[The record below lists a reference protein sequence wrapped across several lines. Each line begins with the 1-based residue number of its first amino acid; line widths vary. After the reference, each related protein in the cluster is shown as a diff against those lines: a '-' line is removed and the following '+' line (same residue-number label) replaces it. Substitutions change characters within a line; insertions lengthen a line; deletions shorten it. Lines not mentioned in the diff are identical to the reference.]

1 MHIDRRRKLRI
12 QKAAMKILP
21 SLAVL
26 LAGVFIANA
35 SVAEPLATPTGDVI
49 LTVSGNISNT
59 NDGDTA
65 KFDRKMLEDIGMVKI
80 ATNTPWYDELKTFE
94 GVPMK
99 VIMDLVG
106 AEGTTID
113 AVALNDYETEVPMS
127 DAQETGMILATKIDG
142 QDLEVRDKGPIFL
155 IYPFDSSP
163 TFQNQAYYARSA
175 WQVTRLIV
183 R

>member
-1 MHIDRRRKLRI
+1 MKL
-12 QKAAMKILP
+12 LP
-21 SLAVL
+21 SLAAL
-26 LAGVFIANA
+26 LTGLMFANM
-35 SVAEPLATPTGDVI
+35 SLAEPLAKPVGDVV

-59 NDGDTA
+59 NDGEAA
-65 KFDRKMLEDIGMVKI
+65 KFDRAMLEEIGMVDI
-80 ATNTPWYDELKTFE
+80 STNSPWYDEVKTFS

-99 VIMDLVG
+99 DLMELVG
-106 AEGTTID
+106 AKGTTIN

-127 DAQETGMILATKIDG
+127 DAQETGMILAMKLDG
-142 QDLEVRDKGPIFL
+142 QDMEVRDKGPIFL
-155 IYPFDSSP
+155 IYPYDSNP